1 VFKYSAPKNNNRIE
15 YDSRINHQLNST
27 NQTEFMSA
35 IGSLTENG
43 RKSIQNSNQ
52 YQEKKLTKTG

>member
-1 VFKYSAPKNNNRIE
+1 MEYESRFNNK
-15 YDSRINHQLNST
+15 LNST

-35 IGSLTENG
+35 IGGLTENG
-43 RKSIQNSNQ
+43 RKSIQNLNQ

>member
-1 VFKYSAPKNNNRIE
+1 MEN
-15 YDSRINHQLNST
+15 DSRINTQLNNT

-35 IGSLTENG
+35 IGGLTENG
-43 RKSIQNSNQ
+43 RKSIQGINQ